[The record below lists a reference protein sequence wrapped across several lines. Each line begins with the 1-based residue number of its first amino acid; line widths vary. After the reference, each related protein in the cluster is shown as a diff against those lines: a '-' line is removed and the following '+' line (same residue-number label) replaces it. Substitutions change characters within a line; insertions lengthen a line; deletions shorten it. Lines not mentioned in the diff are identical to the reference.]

1 MKLRQLFDV
10 IVGKVERG
18 EARQTSQLLH
28 LESSGGVQGSNG
40 DTRGAPYQI
49 KGELFEMLSGP
60 GSERCGTGSGMS
72 ATWLISPGLGV

>member
-28 LESSGGVQGSNG
+28 LESSGMVGWPRVK
-40 DTRGAPYQI
+40 R
-49 KGELFEMLSGP
+49 
-60 GSERCGTGSGMS
+60 
-72 ATWLISPGLGV
+72 

>member
-28 LESSGGVQGSNG
+28 LESNGGGMDGQGSNG
-40 DTRGAPYQI
+40 DIRNAPYQ
-49 KGELFEMLSGP
+49 M
-60 GSERCGTGSGMS
+60 R
-72 ATWLISPGLGV
+72 

>member
-40 DTRGAPYQI
+40 DIRGASDQI
-49 KGELFEMLSGP
+49 KGRYVGKK
-60 GSERCGTGSGMS
+60 ERYLRCYQD
-72 ATWLISPGLGV
+72 LGQSVVGQGQGCQRLG

>member
-1 MKLRQLFDV
+1 MVWWD
-10 IVGKVERG
+10 G
-18 EARQTSQLLH
+18 
-28 LESSGGVQGSNG
+28 QGSNG
-40 DTRGAPYQI
+40 DIRGASDQI